1 MKRLENI
8 NELTQYIESLKQEGK
23 TIGLVPTM
31 GALHKGH
38 MSLIRKARQEN
49 DIVICSVFVNP
60 IQFNNKEDLEKYPRN
75 LEQDSQLLEENGCDI
90 MFSPLAQEVY
100 KDEPTEQFSFGSLE
114 AVMEGKQ
121 RPGHFNGVAIIVS
134 RLFNWVSPNR
144 AYFGEKDFQQLAI
157 IRNMVSQ
164 INSKV
169 EIVPCPIVREE
180 DGLAMSSRNSRLS
193 QKAREIAPKIH
204 YILHKS
210 ATMKDS
216 LSFSQIKT
224 FVVNEF
230 KLIKDFELEYFEI
243 VDDTTLQPISKKGD
257 NGVVGCIAVWIDGV
271 RLIDVQRYY

>member
-1 MKRLENI
+1 MKKIENI
-8 NELTQYIESLKQEGK
+8 NELTQYIEILKQKGK

-31 GALHKGH
+31 GALHAGH
-38 MSLIRKARQEN
+38 MSLIKRAREEN
-49 DIVICSVFVNP
+49 DIVVSSVFVNP

-75 LEQDSQLLEENGCDI
+75 LEKDSQLLEENGCDI
-90 MFSPLAQEVY
+90 MFSPNAQEVY

-134 RLFNWVSPNR
+134 RLFNWVNPNR
-144 AYFGEKDFQQLAI
+144 AYFGEKDFQQIAI
-157 IRNMVSQ
+157 IRDMVRQLNSQ
-164 INSKV
+164 V

-180 DGLAMSSRNSRLS
+180 DGLALSSRNARLS

-204 YILHKS
+204 FILQKS

-257 NGVVGCIAVWIDGV
+257 NGVVGCIAIWLDGV

>member
-8 NELTQYIESLKQEGK
+8 NELTQYIESLKQDGK

-31 GALHKGH
+31 GALHAGH
-38 MSLIRKARQEN
+38 MSLIKRAREEN
-49 DIVICSVFVNP
+49 DIVVSSVFVNP

-75 LEQDSQLLEENGCDI
+75 LEKDSQLLEENGCDI
-90 MFSPLAQEVY
+90 MFSPNAQEVY

-134 RLFNWVSPNR
+134 RLFNWVNPNR
-144 AYFGEKDFQQLAI
+144 AYFGEKDFQQIAI
-157 IRNMVSQ
+157 IKDMVKQ
-164 INSKV
+164 LNSPV

-180 DGLAMSSRNSRLS
+180 DGLALSSRNARLS

-204 YILHKS
+204 YILQKS

-243 VDDTTLQPISKKGD
+243 VDDTTLKPISKKGD
-257 NGVVGCIAVWIDGV
+257 NGVVGCIAVWLDGV

>member
-1 MKRLENI
+1 MKII
-8 NELTQYIESLKQEGK
+8 NQIQDLTNYIQDLKLSNK

-38 MSLIRKARQEN
+38 MSLISKARQEN
-49 DIVICSVFVNP
+49 DIVVCSVFVNP

-75 LEQDSQLLEENGCDI
+75 VEKDALLLEENGCDI
-90 MFSPLAQEVY
+90 MFSPIAQEVY
-100 KDEPTEQFSFGSLE
+100 KEEPTEQFSFVSLE

-157 IRNMVSQ
+157 IKNMISQ
-164 INSKV
+164 LSSKV
-169 EIVPCPIVREE
+169 EIVPCPIIREN
-180 DGLAMSSRNSRLS
+180 DGLAMSSRNARLS

-204 YILHKS
+204 LILQKS
-210 ATMKDS
+210 STMKDS

-257 NGVVGCIAVWIDGV
+257 NGVVGCIAVWLDGV